1 MHFTREPGALVVVEV
16 GVVHRQHRHRPPASG
31 GKRRHLRGEGGL
43 DGALQAR
50 AAVNAGAAG
59 QRIIEAA
66 GDEVGW
72 NAHRDARLRTRGH
85 RPTIADET
93 ILIRRT
99 FKHSPLSTPLWT
111 KTWSQA
117 PTHDHHRNTLHQGTL
132 TITST

>member
-43 DGALQAR
+43 AGALQAGD
-50 AAVNAGAAG
+50 AVNAGAAG

-72 NAHRDARLRTRGH
+72 KARCDAGVRTRGH
-85 RPTIADET
+85 RATRSEEHTSELQSLMRISYAVFCLKKKKNNDTRHNTDEQRLT
-93 ILIRRT
+93 
-99 FKHSPLSTPLWT
+99 T
-111 KTWSQA
+111 KY
-117 PTHDHHRNTLHQGTL
+117 PKNT
-132 TITST
+132 